1 MIMKTKTAGA
11 TGLKTRKGEVNEKQ
25 LFPNNSNPVES
36 DLTENWQESESH
48 SSPSG
53 VADMDN
59 LVYLYLSEMG
69 QTPKLTAS
77 EEKDLGSKIEQG
89 KYLARVEQELSERLD
104 SLPLSSDI
112 LLEVVNRF
120 NDSAKVFDEICELC
134 NLDSR
139 DSILKKATSQILHKT
154 IDGYLDP
161 QLIDR
166 IAEKSG
172 LDASA
177 AEQALTRLSL
187 NNLLICWQQIPGA
200 GSRISMADFSR
211 EIQTKNFPRTLLN
224 QETEIALHYKQIK
237 DRAREAGDHLII
249 ANLRLV
255 VSIAKKFVGRGLSL
269 SDLIQEGNIGLI
281 RTMKKFDHRKNFK
294 FSTYATWWIRQSIS
308 RAIADGSRTIRLP
321 VHMVNTS
328 KRLSA
333 TRQRLFQENGRKPSN
348 EEISQSMGLTVTE
361 VGQLID
367 AMSLEPVSLE
377 MPIGEDDDQLSDCV
391 EDQSIPRPEDE
402 AADSILGEQI
412 RKVMYTLPERERKV
426 IELRF
431 GLDNGNGRT
440 LEEVSQELGITRER
454 VRQIELKAL
463 KILREPGNRDKLRD
477 FLF

>member
-1 MIMKTKTAGA
+1 MKRA
-11 TGLKTRKGEVNEKQ
+11 
-25 LFPNNSNPVES
+25 
-36 DLTENWQESESH
+36 
-48 SSPSG
+48 SS
-53 VADMDN
+53 
-59 LVYLYLSEMG
+59 
-69 QTPKLTAS
+69 QT
-77 EEKDLGSKIEQG
+77 
-89 KYLARVEQELSERLD
+89 
-104 SLPLSSDI
+104 
-112 LLEVVNRF
+112 
-120 NDSAKVFDEICELC
+120 
-134 NLDSR
+134 
-139 DSILKKATSQILHKT
+139 LHKT

-161 QLIDR
+161 QLINKV
-166 IAEKSG
+166 AEISG
-172 LDASA
+172 VDAPVT
-177 AEQALTRLSL
+177 EQALTRLSL
-187 NNLLICWQQIPGA
+187 NNLLIDWQRIPDA
-200 GSRISMADFSR
+200 GSRRSMIDFSR
-211 EIQTKNFPRTLLN
+211 EIQTKAFPRTLLKH
-224 QETEIALHYKQIK
+224 ETEIASYYKQIK
-237 DRAREAGDHLII
+237 DSAEEAGDHLII

-348 EEISQSMGLTVTE
+348 EEISKSMGITVTE
-361 VGQLID
+361 VGELLD

-402 AADSILGEQI
+402 AAESMLSEQI
-412 RKVMYTLPERERKV
+412 RKVMNTLPERERKV

-463 KILREPGNRDKLRD
+463 KILREPGNQDKLRD